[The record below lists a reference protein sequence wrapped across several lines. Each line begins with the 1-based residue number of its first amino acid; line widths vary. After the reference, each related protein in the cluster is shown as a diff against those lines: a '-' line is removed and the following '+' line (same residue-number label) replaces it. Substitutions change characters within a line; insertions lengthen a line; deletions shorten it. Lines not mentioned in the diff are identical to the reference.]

1 MKTISMLS
9 AKERLSVHGKRKST
23 LRKGR
28 IGRKGIRKTRKLEG
42 IL

>member
-1 MKTISMLS
+1 SMLS
-9 AKERLSVHGKRKST
+9 AKERLSAHGKRTRT

-28 IGRKGIRKTRKLEG
+28 IGRKGIRKTGKIKG

>member
-1 MKTISMLS
+1 MLS
-9 AKERLSVHGKRKST
+9 AKERLSVHGKRRRP

-28 IGRKGIRKTRKLEG
+28 IEGKGVRKTGKLEG